1 MIPAPRQGP
10 SPFLEGTCIQY
21 AWDSTSLGALKRC
34 PRLYQLSIIEGWR
47 AKNTSFHLEF
57 GIFYTEALELYEKL
71 RVGFLFDE
79 SSDGEP
85 MGHEEALA
93 KVVEDSMIRTWI
105 IPTDD
110 LGLDTPEG
118 MAAANDASRGAP
130 WTTEDSN
137 KNRYTLLRSII
148 WKLDEFQNDPA
159 ETVVAEDGTP
169 LVERSFSFELDW
181 GPHFYTGLDDHEG
194 HPIMQEECKYVL
206 CGHLD
211 RVVSFIGQT
220 FVSDNKTTKTTVSD
234 YYFDQYEPNNQM
246 SLYTLAGKIVF
257 EAPISGVMI
266 DAAQIAVGFTRF
278 ARGITYRTQ
287 AQLDEWMRD
296 LRYWLRQAEGYATD
310 GYWPMNDTA
319 CFNCEFNRHGAKI
332 CAKDPSVRQSFLESH
347 FTQEEP
353 WNPLLKRN

>member
-1 MIPAPRQGP
+1 MTPTPREGP
-10 SPFLEGTCIQY
+10 SPFLEGTAIMY

-57 GIFYTEALELYEKL
+57 GIFYTEALESYEKW
-71 RVGFLFDE
+71 REVQKVSHD
-79 SSDGEP
+79 
-85 MGHEEALA
+85 EALHE
-93 KVVEDSMIRTWI
+93 VVYETLNKTWFEG
-105 IPTDD
+105 D
-110 LGLDTPEG
+110 LICINGHDRCDGGAFEG
-118 MAAANDASRGAP
+118 CPYCEREPGHP
-130 WTTEDSN
+130 WTTDDSN

-181 GPHFYTGLDDHEG
+181 GPEG
-194 HPIMQEECKYVL
+194 AQVIQPYLL

-211 RVVSFIGQT
+211 RVVSFIDQI
-220 FVSDNKTTKTTVSD
+220 FVSDNKTTKSTVGD

-257 EAPISGVMI
+257 SAPISGVMI

-278 ARGITYRTQ
+278 ARGLTYRTQ
-287 AQLDEWMRD
+287 AQLDEWVHD